1 MNKFTRILNSMYAKS
16 NVKYHIIKEA
26 KQFPVCA
33 DYLTEQYGVPSVVSR
48 ISEIQDETGLTFI
61 KTKGRVAGRNTP
73 VTFYSLP

>member
-33 DYLTEQYGVPSVVSR
+33 DYLTEQYGVSSVQTR
-48 ISEIQDETGLTFI
+48 ISEIQDETGFTFI
-61 KTKGRVAGRNTP
+61 KTKGRVAGRKSP